1 MTKRVY
7 RTAQGKIVDLG
18 ALQLQNENVRAV
30 GNMKVNARGDLLD
43 HNNQPMSRR
52 PQQVGRQYNRQ
63 VTNVSEA
70 PVASSRRRAQAEAD
84 PVAEEQTP
92 DPFMEDLVVAKDDQP
107 KTPVEEATDTKVP
120 EGGLAAAI
128 AKARQVKQE
137 PLKSP
142 RQQAQDT
149 PGVRKI

>member
-18 ALQLQNENVRAV
+18 AIQLQNENVRAV
-30 GNMKVNARGDLLD
+30 GNMNVNARGDLVD
-43 HNNQPMSRR
+43 HNNRPVSRR
-52 PQQVGRQYNRQ
+52 TQQVSKQYNRQ

-70 PVASSRRRAQAEAD
+70 PVAPSRKHAQAQAD
-84 PVAEEQTP
+84 APMVESEFLEPEPEQAPV
-92 DPFMEDLVVAKDDQP
+92 
-107 KTPVEEATDTKVP
+107 VESAPESVEPTVN

-128 AKARQVKQE
+128 ARARQIKQE
-137 PLKSP
+137 PLKSA
-142 RQQAQDT
+142 RQQAQST